1 MYISFLG
8 AYLFSS
14 VTMQR
19 QNADQ
24 IILSGLLVKKN
35 IGKRDKDQGS
45 AKPITIPRSP
55 MFETRIAGT
64 YIFSLYSRFA
74 DLGPNDI
81 CQLRYVYI
89 SNFYFNLQRYNIFC
103 IYANKWRKSRHFSLV
118 DAPKALQFKSTP

>member
-1 MYISFLG
+1 
-8 AYLFSS
+8 
-14 VTMQR
+14 MQK

-64 YIFSLYSRFA
+64 YIFLLYSRFA

-81 CQLRYVYI
+81 CQLRYVYFQI
-89 SNFYFNLQRYNIFC
+89 SISTCKDTTFFALMQIFWLKVGILVIENLFRVQKARDRRHIF
-103 IYANKWRKSRHFSLV
+103 R
-118 DAPKALQFKSTP
+118 QQ

>member
-1 MYISFLG
+1 
-8 AYLFSS
+8 
-14 VTMQR
+14 MQK

-35 IGKRDKDQGS
+35 TGKRDKDQGS

-89 SNFYFNLQRYNIFC
+89 SNFYFNPQRYNFFC
-103 IYANKWRKSRHFSLV
+103 IYARKGTKFLNLV
-118 DAPKALQFKSTP
+118 SVNLVYFEKKYYLCQENYYKI